1 MSLATKE
8 QIDFIQNNI
17 DKAIDNAIKVYGR
30 WYWNN
35 IYLERLNQIK
45 IKLDYPKLLNMYY
58 DDYVLVTEWAE
69 DA

>member
-8 QIDFIQNNI
+8 QIEFIKDNI
-17 DKAIDNAIKVYGR
+17 DKAIDNAIKMYGR
-30 WYWNN
+30 WYWDN
-35 IYLERLNQIK
+35 IYLKRLNQIK

-69 DA
+69 